1 MITAAGGVV
10 FREGINGSLEIC
22 LIHRPRY
29 DDWTLPKGKVEV
41 GETLAQAALRE
52 VEEETGIK
60 AEIVQDQ
67 TQVVKYP
74 LETDLEKEVHY
85 FLMKSLV
92 QNFTKNEES
101 DECLWVD
108 VNLVESKLTFS
119 RDFGVITGFDL
130 LLGEY

>member
-1 MITAAGGVV
+1 
-10 FREGINGSLEIC
+10 
-22 LIHRPRY
+22 
-29 DDWTLPKGKVEV
+29 
-41 GETLAQAALRE
+41 
-52 VEEETGIK
+52 
-60 AEIVQDQ
+60 
-67 TQVVKYP
+67 
-74 LETDLEKEVHY
+74 VHY

-130 LLGEY
+130 LHGEY